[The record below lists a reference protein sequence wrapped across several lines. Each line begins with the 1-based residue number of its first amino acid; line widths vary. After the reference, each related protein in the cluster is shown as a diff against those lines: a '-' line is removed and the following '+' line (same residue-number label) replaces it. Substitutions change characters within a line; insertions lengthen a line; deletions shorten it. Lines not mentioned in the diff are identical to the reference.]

1 MDDICETGEFSQ
13 DSLREIAGRMLKLFC
28 ERTEKQLRFTFTY
41 DTPAAEALAAF
52 YRPDRGIAAM
62 EEYTDALY
70 RSLSEYKLKQKV
82 QRASGKIIVENGQL
96 MLSGEEEAFAFR
108 IGVFAPKAAEGAV
121 EAVKKE
127 LSEIV
132 GLQTCLLYTSRCV

>member
-1 MDDICETGEFSQ
+1 
-13 DSLREIAGRMLKLFC
+13 
-28 ERTEKQLRFTFTY
+28 
-41 DTPAAEALAAF
+41 
-52 YRPDRGIAAM
+52 M
-62 EEYTDALY
+62 EEYGCSLPF
-70 RSLSEYKLKQKV
+70 LSEYKLKQKV

-132 GLQTCLLYTSRCV
+132 GLQTVKRICLVPGR